1 MSDYKN
7 LIGAHVSIAGGI
19 QNAPGRAKEEGCE
32 TFQCFT
38 RSPQGGPAPVLT
50 PTFISQFKDAM
61 KENGIKSFVIHA
73 PYYINIASLDNRIR
87 HGSIR
92 VIRDELERGSTL
104 GASYVMFHPGSH
116 SGQTREEGIEKAKS
130 GLEKILDGYTGT
142 TKLLIEIS
150 AGAGSVLGDTFEEVA
165 EMMASVK
172 KSSGFGGI
180 CFDTCHAFASGYDF
194 RTPDGVKKVLA
205 QFDKTIGLEWLKL
218 THVNDSKMDL
228 GGKRDR
234 HEHVDKGYIGYAGL
248 KEILTSKPFQNI
260 DWILETETE
269 GRLEDIKK
277 LNKIRDNLNS

>member
-1 MSDYKN
+1 MPDNEN

-38 RSPQGGPAPVLT
+38 RSPQGGPAPELT
-50 PTFISQFKDAM
+50 PGLVSGFRSAM
-61 KENGIKSFVIHA
+61 KENEIKSFVIHA
-73 PYYINIASLDNRIR
+73 PYYINLASLNNRIR
-87 HGSIR
+87 HGSIK

-104 GASYVMFHPGSH
+104 GANYVMFHPGSH
-116 SGQTREEGIEKAKS
+116 SGQSREEGIEKAKN
-130 GLEKILDGYTGT
+130 GLEKILDGYAGN

-150 AGAGSVLGDTFEEVA
+150 AGAGSVLGDTFEEVGK
-165 EMMASVK
+165 MMATVK
-172 KSSGFGGI
+172 KTDGFGGI

-194 RTPDGVKKVLA
+194 RTSDGAKNVLA
-205 QFDKTIGLEWLKL
+205 QFDKNIGLEWLKL

-234 HEHVDKGYIGYAGL
+234 HEHIDKGFIGYAGL
-248 KEILTSKPFQNI
+248 KEILSLKPFQNI

-269 GRLEDIKK
+269 GRLEDVKK
-277 LNKIRDNLNS
+277 LKEIRS